1 MRWSA
6 WQTKGAQV
14 LSGTSLALAVGC
26 SAEPIVKE
34 ELAPMGLTGIEQVE
48 EAAQEARRR
57 PRYRDDEVALA
68 AATPASTPADAPWF
82 LRPAGQSQPGAAV
95 EQPSQSF
102 ANVAAERPLPP
113 AVAEPVVQPRRN
125 PPPPPRRGNWVRAA
139 CGRG

>member
-1 MRWSA
+1 
-6 WQTKGAQV
+6 
-14 LSGTSLALAVGC
+14 
-26 SAEPIVKE
+26 
-34 ELAPMGLTGIEQVE
+34 MGLAGIEQVE

-68 AATPASTPADAPWF
+68 AATPAPAPADAPWF
-82 LRPAGQSQPGAAV
+82 LRPAGQSQPGAVV
-95 EQPSQSF
+95 EQPPSQSF